1 MIRFLIACALL
12 AAPVRAAETAMVPDV
27 PARPVVSVI
36 VNPDAD
42 RPVTFVGTVTAKT
55 EAALGFP
62 LSGTL
67 AERPVSPG
75 DTVKK
80 GEVLARLDPED
91 LDAALR
97 AAEAGVTVAS
107 AQLRSATDARDRA
120 AILARRGVGSATR
133 LEDAERALVAAN
145 ARFEQARAD
154 AARAR
159 DLRALATLT
168 APQDG
173 VVTAVSAEPGAT
185 VAAGQPVVRLAAT
198 DEREAVI
205 DLSEKDVAAHPVG
218 TRFTARLVANPEVAA
233 EAVLDRIDPVAFAA
247 TRTRAA
253 HLTLHGASPDF
264 RLGALVRVAP
274 IAPTDAGVA
283 LPAAAILEGA
293 AAPAVW
299 VVDRIERRVRR
310 RPVTL
315 GTSVG
320 DFVVV
325 TSGLSAGDE
334 VVTKGIHSLE
344 EGQMVGPRMTE

>member
-12 AAPVRAAETAMVPDV
+12 ASPVCAAETAMVPDA

-42 RPVTFVGTVTAKT
+42 RPLTFVGTVTAKT

-67 AERPVSPG
+67 AERLVSPG

-97 AAEAGVTVAS
+97 AAEAGVTVAA

-133 LEDAERALVAAN
+133 LEDAERALVAAE

-154 AARAR
+154 ATRAH
-159 DLRALATLT
+159 DLRARATLT
-168 APQDG
+168 APLNG
-173 VVTAVSAEPGAT
+173 VVTAVLAEPGAT

-205 DLSEKDVAAHPVG
+205 DLTEQHVAAHPVG

-233 EAVLDRIDPVAFAA
+233 QAVLDRIDPVAFAA

-253 HLTLHGASPDF
+253 HLTLQGASPDF

-274 IAPTDAGVA
+274 MAPADAGVA
-283 LPAAAILEGA
+283 LPAAAILDGA

-299 VVDRIERRVRR
+299 VVDRVEGRVHR

-325 TSGLSAGDE
+325 TSGLSPGDE

-344 EGQMVGPRMTE
+344 EGQMVGPRMIE